1 MSDQRPV
8 CAAADLIGDG
18 HRIGARFYQVV
29 DPDGRIFDLCS
40 ACCLIE
46 YATLGA
52 LPVDID
58 AYQQPRRVP
67 A

>member
-1 MSDQRPV
+1 MCVERW
-8 CAAADLIGDG
+8 
-18 HRIGARFYQVV
+18 YVV
-29 DPDGRIFDLCS
+29 TDPEGRTFDLCS

-52 LPVDID
+52 LPGDVEAGASASDSET
-58 AYQQPRRVP
+58 A